1 MSGRVQNWKVIRNFC
16 CVCGIWGSTFL
27 AVKYAIDGIPPFV
40 VTSLRYLSA
49 SVVLC
54 VISWK
59 RSEKRLDAD
68 SVRLAMLSGFM
79 LSLANA
85 LVCYSETSLPS
96 GLVAVVIGSLP
107 AWIILMDWRL
117 FGGKPP
123 AWIQVAG
130 IALSLLGVGALTG
143 SQSHHFDRSNLL
155 VWIAVFASIAVWAMG
170 TLIQRK
176 ATAARG
182 SIFLF
187 SSVQTAT
194 GGLLIGA
201 TTAWDGSLFFNWQ
214 QIPLSAVLAMAY
226 LALAGTVVAATSYVW
241 LTQNA
246 DPRLVS
252 TYALITP
259 VVAVWL
265 GWLFAGEVIT
275 VSTLVNS
282 LIVITGVALIALSGK
297 AWRWRTAAPK
307 PEVAVPVLSD
317 LRTQAE
323 VV

>member
-1 MSGRVQNWKVIRNFC
+1 MSGRVQNWKVILNFC

-40 VTSLRYLSA
+40 VTSLRYLIA

-54 VISWK
+54 AISWK
-59 RSEKRLDAD
+59 RREQRLDFGNM
-68 SVRLAMLSGFM
+68 RLAMFSGLM

-107 AWIILMDWRL
+107 AWIIVMDWRL
-117 FGGKPP
+117 FGGKAP

-130 IALSLLGVGALTG
+130 IGLSLLGVGALTG

-155 VWIAVFASIAVWAMG
+155 VWVAVFASIAIWATG

-176 ATAARG
+176 ASVRD

-187 SSVQTAT
+187 SAVQTAT

-201 TTAWDGSLFFNWQ
+201 TTVWDGSLFFDWR
-214 QIPLSAVLAMAY
+214 QIPLSAIVAVAY

-246 DPRLVS
+246 DARLVS

-265 GWLFAGEVIT
+265 GWLFAGEVISM
-275 VSTLVNS
+275 STLVNS
-282 LIVITGVALIALSGK
+282 LIVIAGVALIAMNGK
-297 AWRWRTAAPK
+297 AWRWRSPISRPT
-307 PEVAVPVLSD
+307 VPVAALSE
-317 LRTQAE
+317 LRTQPE
-323 VV
+323 VG

>member
-1 MSGRVQNWKVIRNFC
+1 M
-16 CVCGIWGSTFL
+16 
-27 AVKYAIDGIPPFV
+27 
-40 VTSLRYLSA
+40 SA
-49 SVVLC
+49 SAVLF

-59 RSEKRLDAD
+59 RNETRLDAG
-68 SVRLAMLSGFM
+68 SIRLAMLSGFM

-123 AWIQVAG
+123 AWTQVAG
-130 IALSLLGVGALTG
+130 IGLSLIGVAALTG
-143 SQSHHFDRSNLL
+143 SQAHHFDRSNLL
-155 VWIAVFASIAVWAMG
+155 VWVAVFASIAVWAMG

-176 ATAARG
+176 ATAARN

-187 SSVQTAT
+187 SGLQTAT

-201 TTAWDGSLFFNWQ
+201 TTVWDGSLFFNWQ
-214 QIPLSAVLAMAY
+214 HIPMLAILAVTY
-226 LALAGTVVAATSYVW
+226 LTLAGTVVAATSYVW

-265 GWLFAGEVIT
+265 GWLFAGEAIT
-275 VSTLVNS
+275 ASTLVNS
-282 LIVITGVALIALSGK
+282 LIVIIGVALIALSGK
-297 AWRWRTAAPK
+297 AWRRRTVMPNTEVPARIL
-307 PEVAVPVLSD
+307 PELC
-317 LRTQAE
+317 TQAE
-323 VV
+323 VA